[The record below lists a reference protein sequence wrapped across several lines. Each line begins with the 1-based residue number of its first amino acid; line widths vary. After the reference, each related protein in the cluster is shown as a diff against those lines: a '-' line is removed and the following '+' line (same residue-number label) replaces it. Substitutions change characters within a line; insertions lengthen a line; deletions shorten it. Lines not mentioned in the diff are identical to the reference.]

1 MLLSL
6 EVSTNI
12 MSRILTVYDN
22 VFVPPLPIECHTA
35 GHETVTESVTKRV

>member
-12 MSRILTVYDN
+12 MSRILAMY
-22 VFVPPLPIECHTA
+22 VFVPPLPIECHIA